1 MHIILASG
9 SPRRKELLEREGIR
23 FDIIP
28 AAGDEVIRGNNPAE
42 IVRNLSR
49 QKALEVAGRL
59 ENADGPEDFI
69 VLGADTVVSYDGK
82 ILGKPAS
89 PDEAAVM
96 LNMLNGEIHQV
107 YTGVTILCVQNGKK
121 TEKVFHE
128 CTDVEFRQVSEKTI
142 LDYIAT
148 GEPMD
153 KAGAYAIQGGW
164 GPHVREIHGDYDNV
178 VGLPVKRVL
187 KELEDLC

>member
-59 ENADGPEDFI
+59 ETADGPEDFI
-69 VLGADTVVSYDGK
+69 VIGADTVVSYDGK

>member
-59 ENADGPEDFI
+59 ETADGPEDFI